1 MDHERDNM
9 RLQIRT
15 PGDLQ
20 TLELAACDRVPPGP
34 GQIEVA
40 VTMSSINFADVLIAF
55 GRIPRSST
63 TANRSWVWIS
73 SVW

>member
-1 MDHERDNM
+1 MARLFPGPLSADERQTTVVDHERDNM

-34 GQIEVA
+34 V
-40 VTMSSINFADVLIAF
+40 
-55 GRIPRSST
+55 RS
-63 TANRSWVWIS
+63 RSR
-73 SVW
+73 